1 MNSEDTH
8 RRFMRRALAEARKGL
23 GRTAP
28 NPCVGAVIVRDGQVV
43 AAGYHRKAGTPHAE
57 IHALRAAGSAARGA
71 TLYVTLEPCSHYG
84 RTPPCAHAVVKAGIA
99 EVVIGLLDPNPLVD
113 GSGADYLRSKGIAVV
128 TGVLEEQCREINR
141 PFLKHV
147 ATSLPWIVL
156 KAGLS
161 LDGRITF
168 RRGSRG
174 AVTGDASVRQVHRLR
189 DRCDAI
195 LVGIGTISIDDPSL
209 TTRFAGK
216 RGRDPVRV
224 VLDTTLRVDERAR
237 VLCQQSTA
245 PTLLFCSAMA
255 DPVKRARLAVRPGVE
270 IIEIACTDDGRLD
283 PGEVLRLLGAR
294 GITSVLVEGGA
305 AVHGAFLAARLVD
318 RVNLFY
324 APIFIG
330 DGGNGVVEN
339 YLAAPDRNHAPRLVN
354 TSVKRFG
361 EDLMITGDVSY
372 HNQRQS

>member
-1 MNSEDTH
+1 
-8 RRFMRRALAEARKGL
+8 MRRALAEARKRV

-28 NPCVGAVIVRDGQVV
+28 NPCVGAVIVRDGRIV
-43 AAGYHRKAGTPHAE
+43 ASGYHRRAGTPHAE
-57 IHALRAAGSAARGA
+57 IHALRAAGPAARGA
-71 TLYVTLEPCSHYG
+71 TLYVTLEPCNHYG
-84 RTPPCAHAVVKAGIA
+84 RTPPCAHAVADAGIA
-99 EVVIGLLDPNPLVD
+99 EVVIGLLDPNPAVA
-113 GSGADYLRSKGIAVV
+113 GGGADYLRSRGIPVV

-147 ATSLPWIVL
+147 ATSMPWVVL

-174 AVTGDASVRQVHRLR
+174 SITGAVSLRQVHRLR

-195 LVGIGTISIDDPSL
+195 LVGIGTIVIDDPSL
-209 TTRFAGK
+209 TTRLAGR

-224 VLDTTLRVDERAR
+224 VLDTMLRIDEQAR
-237 VLCQQSTA
+237 VLTQQSTA
-245 PTLLFCSAMA
+245 PTLIFCSAA
-255 DPVKRARLAVRPGVE
+255 APPDKRDRLAARPGVE
-270 IIEIACTDDGRLD
+270 IVETACGGDDDRLD
-283 PGEVLRLLGAR
+283 LREVLRLLGAR
-294 GITSVLVEGGA
+294 GLTSVLVEGGA

-318 RVNLFY
+318 RVSLFY

-330 DGGNGVVEN
+330 DAGCGVVEQ
-339 YLAAPDRNHAPRLVN
+339 YCAAPDRNQAVRLIN
-354 TSVKRFG
+354 TSTKRFG

-372 HNQRQS
+372 P

>member
-1 MNSEDTH
+1 MH
-8 RRFMRRALAEARKGL
+8 RRFMRQALAEARKGL

-43 AAGYHRKAGTPHAE
+43 ATGYHRQAGTPHAE
-57 IHALRAAGSAARGA
+57 IHALRDAGPAARGA

-84 RTPPCAHAVVKAGIA
+84 RTPPCSQAVAEAGIA

-113 GSGADYLRSKGIAVV
+113 GSGADYLRSRGIAVV

-141 PFLKHV
+141 PFLKHI
-147 ATSLPWIVL
+147 ATALPWVVL

-174 AVTGDASVRQVHRLR
+174 AITGDASLRQVHRLR

-195 LVGIGTISIDDPSL
+195 LVGIGTIVIDDPSL
-209 TTRFAGK
+209 TTRLAGS
-216 RGRDPVRV
+216 RGRDAVRI
-224 VLDTTLRVDERAR
+224 VLDTKLRIGEQAR
-237 VLCQQSTA
+237 VLSQRSAA
-245 PTLLFCSAMA
+245 PTLLFCSAAA
-255 DPVKRARLAVRPGVE
+255 DPAKRERFAARPGIE
-270 IIEIACTDDGRLD
+270 IIETGCTADGRLD
-283 PGEVLRLLGAR
+283 PGEVLRLLGVR

-339 YLAAPDRNHAPRLVN
+339 YLAASDHNHAPRLVN

-361 EDLMITGDVSY
+361 EDLMISGDVSY
-372 HNQRQS
+372 PT